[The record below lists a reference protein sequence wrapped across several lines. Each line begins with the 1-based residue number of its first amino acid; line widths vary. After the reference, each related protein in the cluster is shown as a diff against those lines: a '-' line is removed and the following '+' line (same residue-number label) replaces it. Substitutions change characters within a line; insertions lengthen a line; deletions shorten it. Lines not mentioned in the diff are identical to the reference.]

1 MEVEMGLLDELGGSL
16 KNILG
21 SATSAEVPGLI
32 SAMLAKTSFGNLQ
45 GLVDQLQ
52 QGGLGDQVKSWL
64 GNGQNMQITPEQLKG
79 ALGND
84 QIKQIAQHFGVPADE
99 ALKALSDH
107 LPGIVDEASPNGTI
121 QKL

>member
-1 MEVEMGLLDELGGSL
+1 MEVDMGLLDQLSDSL
-16 KNILG
+16 KAAFG
-21 SATSAEVPGLI
+21 SATNAEAPALL

-64 GNGQNMQITPEQLKG
+64 SNGPNKQVTPDQLQA

-84 QIKQIAQHFGVPADE
+84 QMKQIAEHFGVPVDDAMKKLADW
-99 ALKALSDH
+99 
-107 LPGIVDEASPNGTI
+107 LPGVVDKASPNGTI